1 MYDCYLLLA
10 ISLPNIN
17 IWVPTA
23 VSFLLPTVCQAIS
36 HVQVL
41 HNASRMG
48 WFGSRV
54 ITSTLGGYEFGLEIE
69 SVLGKF
75 EKTIYNDI

>member
-10 ISLPNIN
+10 ISLPNI
-17 IWVPTA
+17 IYLGRPSTTA
-23 VSFLLPTVCQAIS
+23 VSFLLTTVCQAIC

-54 ITSTLGGYEFGLEIE
+54 ILANEKNLACAYFDIEQYPSTSKL
-69 SVLGKF
+69 
-75 EKTIYNDI
+75 